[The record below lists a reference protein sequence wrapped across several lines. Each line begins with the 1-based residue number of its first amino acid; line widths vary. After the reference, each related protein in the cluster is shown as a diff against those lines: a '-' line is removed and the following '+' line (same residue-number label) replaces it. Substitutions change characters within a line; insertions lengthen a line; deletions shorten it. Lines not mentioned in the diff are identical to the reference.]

1 MSKISMNKY
10 NIKTYIIYKM
20 FSWDLLFYYAIIY
33 LFLTLNKGLR
43 PSDVLLIDAIFE
55 VAKLVF
61 QLPSTGIVDLIG
73 HRRSLIFADFIMAL
87 AILLLI
93 LSTNIATLIW
103 SNIIMAF
110 AFNIKDICEGS
121 ILDQAI
127 PYNRRKHQLFSKY
140 DGRGLA
146 CFYWFDAISA
156 AITGF
161 LFIVNDYLPLI
172 MCFTCCCISTLIA
185 FKFKPIE
192 NDTKKINLSKDTTIN
207 YIKEVKNI
215 FSFILHS
222 KRLKGLLIYSGIF
235 TAQLLLFINVR
246 VVALTELNIK
256 EEYLGLVVAGIQ
268 MLSAITAKRANKIQN
283 RYKNRTLTVFA
294 FTTTVP
300 LIFLGLSL
308 LCNLPIYI
316 SITLVVIWLIL
327 YAQYKGPYYTLIKRY
342 LQSFS
347 TASVTTK
354 IFGIHS
360 FLSCTFAALFSYIV
374 SVLLEHFTVPITIL
388 SVGIGLSSIFLILL
402 DYMKSHVGLKPEEYK
417 KSEIEY
423 TELH

>member
-1 MSKISMNKY
+1 MSKISLNKY

-55 VAKLVF
+55 ISKLAF

-73 HRRSLIFADFIMAL
+73 HRRSLIFADFIMSL
-87 AILLLI
+87 AILFLI
-93 LSTNIATLIW
+93 LSTNITALIW

-110 AFNIKDICEGS
+110 AFDLKDICEGS

-127 PYNRRKHQLFSKY
+127 PHNRKKHQLFSKY
-140 DGRGLA
+140 DGKGLSR
-146 CFYWFDAISA
+146 FYWFDALSA
-156 AITGF
+156 ALTGF
-161 LFIVNDYLPLI
+161 LFLINDYLPLI
-172 MCFTCCCISTLIA
+172 LCFTCCCISTLIA
-185 FKFKPIE
+185 FKFKSPE
-192 NDTKKINLSKDTTIN
+192 NDNNKIKISKETTID
-207 YIKEVKNI
+207 YFKELKNI
-215 FSFILHS
+215 FNFIFHS
-222 KRLKGLLIYSGIF
+222 KRLKSLLLYSGIF
-235 TAQLLLFINVR
+235 TAQLLLFINIR
-246 VVALTELNIK
+246 VIALTELNIK

-268 MLSAITAKRANKIQN
+268 ILSAITSKRANKIQN
-283 RYKNRTLTVFA
+283 KYKNRTLTVFA
-294 FTTTVP
+294 FATTVP
-300 LIFLGLSL
+300 LIFLGLSM
-308 LCNLPIYI
+308 LCNLPIYF
-316 SITLVVIWLIL
+316 SIAFVVIWLIL
-327 YAQYKGPYYTLIKRY
+327 YAQYKGPYYALIKRY

-360 FLSCTFAALFSYIV
+360 FLTCAFAALFSYIV
-374 SVLLEHFTVPITIL
+374 SVLLDKFTVPITIL
-388 SVGIGLSSIFLILL
+388 CVGLGLASIFLILL
-402 DYMKSHVGLKPEEYK
+402 EYMKSHVGLKPEEYK